1 MNNAQSSNDA
11 TRVGRGVWTTEEH
24 DKFLVGLRA
33 FPEGPWKAIA
43 DLVGTRSARQV
54 QTHAQ
59 KYYEKVA
66 RRVRGLRKDRKKVVR
81 SEHRIDEA
89 LFELRA
95 ADKDAA
101 ALASRGLK
109 ANVRMSPSTSSR
121 STGAQVNH
129 PAAMTVDDSYTS
141 GDSDSSLY
149 SLDEDCLNFLIAILD
164 SQELGSSSPSL

>member
-1 MNNAQSSNDA
+1 
-11 TRVGRGVWTTEEH
+11 
-24 DKFLVGLRA
+24 
-33 FPEGPWKAIA
+33 
-43 DLVGTRSARQV
+43 
-54 QTHAQ
+54 
-59 KYYEKVA
+59 
-66 RRVRGLRKDRKKVVR
+66 VR